1 MNKLIT
7 YFLYPVL
14 LSLNIGFIGAALVL
28 SWELKYAFI
37 WISGFNAIVLLIV
50 EFVFPLKQEWKMT
63 KKSFVRDLKW
73 MSVTIL
79 SINAVKFFFAFIA
92 IALSRENKG
101 LFRDS
106 SFIIESV
113 AIAVI
118 FEFGQYWYHR
128 ISHEGKGWIGKW
140 LWSIHVAH
148 HLPDRVYL
156 LMHPV
161 LHPIN
166 TIVIQ
171 VIIQGTFLLLGC
183 RPESIFIFNV
193 LLGLH
198 ELFSHFNV
206 NIKAG
211 PLNYIFIGTELHRFH
226 HSANLD
232 EAKNYGTFLSLWDIV
247 FGTFVYRSESIPEKL
262 GVPEPENYPN
272 SSQLIA
278 VMSLPFTKLGNNSE
292 L

>member
-1 MNKLIT
+1 MSKFVT
-7 YFLYPVL
+7 YFLYPAL
-14 LSLNIGFIGAALVL
+14 LSLNIGFITAVIAFG
-28 SWELKYAFI
+28 WELKYAFV
-37 WISGFNAIVLLIV
+37 WISAFNAIALLIV
-50 EFVFPLKQEWKMT
+50 EFAFPLKEEWRMT

-79 SINAVKFFFAFIA
+79 SINSVKFFFAFIA
-92 IALSRENKG
+92 ISLSRENKG
-101 LFRDS
+101 LFYDS
-106 SFIIESV
+106 PFIIEAIV
-113 AIAVI
+113 IAVV

-128 ISHEGKGWIGKW
+128 ISHEGKGWIGRW
-140 LWSIHVAH
+140 LWNVHTAH

-166 TIVIQ
+166 TIIIQ
-171 VIIQGTFLLLGC
+171 TIIQGTFLLIGC
-183 RPESIFIFNV
+183 RPESIFVFNV

-226 HSANLD
+226 HSADLN

-247 FGTFVYRSESIPEKL
+247 FGTFVYQPKRVPEKL
-262 GVPEPENYPN
+262 GVPEPANYPD
-272 SSQLIA
+272 SSRLIA
-278 VMSLPFTKLGNNSE
+278 VMSLPFTKLRNSPE